1 MKKKWWIVVGVAVLL
16 GAVYGGYVVVRRL
29 ADARASL
36 TVLTQETAFVERGD
50 LRATVDASGSIV
62 AADEV
67 ALSFTANGR
76 VDEVL
81 VEVGDY
87 VEAGELLIHLE
98 ADDKEEAVQ
107 QAEIALAQARLD
119 LRGILDGPSAEDVAA
134 AEAALRGVQ
143 ADYASVVDGATEA
156 EIAKA
161 ETSLARAE
169 ASLASAQGSY
179 DRTFAHKPNEDP
191 DYTSA
196 ANQLWSAQAVYEKAL
211 ASYNATVGGA
221 TDNERWLAWV
231 RVQQSQ
237 ASLDR
242 LLEQPTDEAVRL
254 AELAVSQAE
263 IDLARAEYDLEQMAL
278 TAPFAG
284 TVTALNAEEG
294 EMAGAP
300 VVVISDLD
308 VLTVDLLL
316 DETDVAQITV
326 GQLAVVTL
334 DALADVELTGTITYV
349 APTAII
355 QSGVVLFPVTVMIDA
370 TDEGVRA
377 GMTADVELITASVED
392 VLLVPVNAVQNVNGR
407 TIVLRKLAEGETVE
421 RPGLGSGER
430 PAQGQAGSGGQSPDD
445 LPLQGEGDGSGNGS
459 QLGTG
464 GFIPVPVETGARS
477 ETQVEIVR
485 GLEEGDE
492 IVLADIT
499 ELTERFGGQR
509 PFPGMGMIG
518 GHP

>member
-87 VEAGELLIHLE
+87 VEAGELLIRLE

-119 LRGILDGPSAEDVAA
+119 LREILDGPSAEDIAA

-143 ADYASVVDGATEA
+143 ADYASVVNGATEA

-179 DRTFAHKPNEDP
+179 DRTAAREPSRA

-196 ANQLWSAQAVYEKAL
+196 ANQLWSAQAAYEKAL

-221 TDNERWLAWV
+221 TDNERWLAWA

-254 AELAVSQAE
+254 AELAVTQAE

-294 EMAGAP
+294 EMAGAS

-316 DETDVAQITV
+316 DETDVAQIAV
-326 GQLAVVTL
+326 GQPAVITL

-355 QSGVVLFPVTVMIDA
+355 QSGVVLFPVTVTIDA

-377 GMTADVELITASVED
+377 GMTADVELITANVED

-445 LPLQGEGDGSGNGS
+445 LPLQGEGDGSENGR
-459 QLGTG
+459 QLGAG

-509 PFPGMGMIG
+509 PFPGRGMIG